1 VTGAP
6 TVELRDIV
14 TEDDDEAVMGLRRG
28 PGRDRYIGR
37 MISHYEDAARYPEAC
52 PRMWS
57 VHDAGSGALVG
68 FAMISDNIGQDVLD
82 ANPDI
87 VGPYFL
93 WRLLIDVH
101 HQGRGY
107 GRATIDAIVDYVRT
121 RPNADALYVSSVTG
135 ENTPMDFYLH
145 YGFVSTDRIADGEQV
160 LRLDLVP
167 PGGPG

>member
-1 VTGAP
+1 MPA
-6 TVELRDIV
+6 VELRDLV

-37 MISHYEDAARYPEAC
+37 MISHFEDAARSPEAC

-68 FAMISDNIGQDVLD
+68 FVMISDNIPRAVLD

-93 WRLLIDVH
+93 WRLLIDVQ
-101 HQGRGY
+101 HQAKGY
-107 GRATIDAIVDYVRT
+107 GRATIDAIVRYLRS
-121 RPNADALYVSSVTG
+121 RPAADALYVSSVEG
-135 ENTPMDFYLH
+135 DDTPMDFYLH
-145 YGFVSTDRIADGEQV
+145 YGFVPTDRIADGEQV
-160 LRLDLVP
+160 LRLDLTP
-167 PGGPG
+167 NGGRA

>member
-1 VTGAP
+1 MA

-28 PGRDRYIGR
+28 PGRDPYIGR
-37 MISHYEDAARYPEAC
+37 MVSHYEDAARSPEAC

-57 VHDAGSGALVG
+57 VHDGETGTLVG
-68 FAMISDNIGQDVLD
+68 FVMISDGIEQEVLD

-101 HQGRGY
+101 HQGKGY
-107 GRATIDAIVDYVRT
+107 GRATIDAVVDYVRT
-121 RPNADALYVSSVTG
+121 RPGADAFYVSSVPG
-135 ENTPMDFYLH
+135 VATPMTFYEH
-145 YGFVSTDRIADGEQV
+145 YGFVHTGRVADGEQV
-160 LRLDLVP
+160 LRLDLGEN
-167 PGGPG
+167 GGRA